1 MKTITATALVLAQL
15 AAAAPAAA
23 ADLAGPADATQTRL
37 GAFAGGRLR
46 VPLGGRQDRA
56 ARLGLTLAPYSQ
68 SRGIDGRTTLRYAE
82 GVEFGLVG
90 RQPAQLRLAGHR
102 LASDGTLVDDSGR
115 RLGVSTLGAAG
126 IAAGVIVAGAIIAAL
141 AIRND
146 DD

>member
-1 MKTITATALVLAQL
+1 MKKITAIALVVAQL
-15 AAAAPAAA
+15 GSAAPATA
-23 ADLAGPADATQTRL
+23 ADLAATGDATQTRL
-37 GAFAGGRLR
+37 GAFAGGRIRL
-46 VPLGGRQDRA
+46 PLGGRNDRA
-56 ARLGLTLAPYSQ
+56 ARVGLTLAPYSQ
-68 SRGIDGRTTLRYAE
+68 SRAIDGRTTLRYGE

-90 RQPAQLRLAGHR
+90 RQPARLRLAGHR
-102 LASDGTLVDDSGR
+102 LASDGTLVDDDGR